1 LIYKNLNNIA
11 ITGGSGT
18 LGTLFPKQ
26 CKRLKTR
33 LEESTFKF
41 LNELRNITPKIKT
54 VVHLAGMSSV
64 KKCEENKQMTDKI
77 NVLGSMSLLK
87 ACNIYGIENFIF
99 ISSSHVYKIPKN
111 KSIYINTNYKK
122 EPQDYYGQ
130 SKLRV
135 EKNLLKKNKINN
147 ITIARVFSVLSNK
160 GDISILK
167 NLNTKAENF
176 DYSEIKGFA
185 NIRDFLSAD
194 IIIKKILKILYLT
207 NKPKII
213 NICSGRPTRIIDLAV
228 KIFKN
233 KNCDVNLLLK
243 NNNICKKEYN
253 SVVGKRFIT
262 I

>member
-1 LIYKNLNNIA
+1 
-11 ITGGSGT
+11 
-18 LGTLFPKQ
+18 
-26 CKRLKTR
+26 
-33 LEESTFKF
+33 
-41 LNELRNITPKIKT
+41 
-54 VVHLAGMSSV
+54 M
-64 KKCEENKQMTDKI
+64 
-77 NVLGSMSLLK
+77 
-87 ACNIYGIENFIF
+87 
-99 ISSSHVYKIPKN
+99 
-111 KSIYINTNYKK
+111 
-122 EPQDYYGQ
+122 
-130 SKLRV
+130 
-135 EKNLLKKNKINN
+135 LKKNKINN
-147 ITIARVFSVLSNK
+147 ITIARVFSVLSKK

-167 NLNTKAENF
+167 NLNTKEENF